1 MYECLP
7 MPNEVGIAWQM
18 GCPTAMK
25 NQSLNLGEGVS
36 VEQKH
41 FMECQSWSELRRAS
55 MVAKEILQRIIQGY
69 LMHPLPHLPPN

>member
-7 MPNEVGIAWQM
+7 KPNDVGIAWQM

-36 VEQKH
+36 VEQVFH
-41 FMECQSWSELRRAS
+41 EMSEL
-55 MVAKEILQRIIQGY
+55 E
-69 LMHPLPHLPPN
+69 